1 MKRKPPA
8 GSPARR
14 TALTALTALAAG
26 LVTLTTA
33 CSSSNGFSSGTSSTS
48 SSGSTQSKASKTQLT
63 LMFGSSGT
71 AETNAVQAAAKAFTK
86 QSGIPVQVIPASNL
100 TQQVAQG
107 FAGGQPPDLFYL
119 DPLTFQNYAK
129 DGVLDAYPSSLPSA
143 SGFSPALQQAFTY
156 KSTFFCDPKDAS
168 TLALYVNTA
177 DWAAAGLGAPPADWS
192 QLQADAKK
200 LTTSGRAGL
209 VIDQTHSGM
218 DEFFYQNGGTVTN
231 AAGTQVQIDSPQ
243 NVQALTFLKSMLT
256 QGVMKLPSQL
266 DAGFSGQAFGE
277 NKAAMDIIGNWENG
291 EIQSD
296 YPNTKFKVYPLPA
309 GPSGAHATLS
319 FTNCWG
325 VPKQSKNLA
334 GAVEF
339 VKFLTTPQQE
349 MTFATAFGVIPSLQS
364 AQQQYVQAFP
374 QYSTFV
380 QELPYAHPDIAIA
393 GATQALSAFDSALAQ
408 LPSGD
413 PATILKTAQQN
424 LQAVVTQ
431 DK

>member
-1 MKRKPPA
+1 MKRMPPA

-33 CSSSNGFSSGTSSTS
+33 CSSSNGFSPGNSSTS
-48 SSGSTQSKASKTQLT
+48 SGTPSKATKTQLT

-71 AETNAVQAAAKAFTK
+71 AETSAVQAAAKAFTQ

-129 DGVLDAYPSSLPSA
+129 DGVLDAYPSSLPTA
-143 SGFSPALQQAFTY
+143 NGFSPALQQAFTY
-156 KSTFFCDPKDAS
+156 KSTFTCDPKDAS

-177 DWAAAGLGAPPADWS
+177 DWQAAGLSAPPTTWS

-200 LTTSGRAGL
+200 LTTGGRAGL
-209 VIDQTHSGM
+209 VIDQTHSGI

-231 AAGTQVQIDSPQ
+231 AAGTQVELNSPQ

-266 DAGFSGQAFGE
+266 NAGFSGQAFGE

-291 EIQSD
+291 VIQTD
-296 YPNTKFKVYPLPA
+296 YPNVKFKVYPLPA

-334 GAVEF
+334 GAVEL

-349 MTFATAFGVIPSLQS
+349 MTFAKAFGVIPSLQS
-364 AQQQYVQAFP
+364 AQSQYVQAFP

-408 LPSGD
+408 LPGAD

-424 LQAVVTQ
+424 LQAVVNQ
-431 DK
+431 NK

>member
-1 MKRKPPA
+1 MKRK
-8 GSPARR
+8 

-33 CSSSNGFSSGTSSTS
+33 CSSSNGFSPGTSPAS
-48 SSGSTQSKASKTQLT
+48 SSTPSQASKTQLT

-86 QSGIPVQVIPASNL
+86 QSGIAVQVIPASNL

-107 FAGGQPPDLFYL
+107 FAGGQPPDVFYL

-143 SGFSPALQQAFTY
+143 NGFSPALQQAFTY
-156 KSTFFCDPKDAS
+156 KSTFTCAPKDAS

-177 DWAAAGLGAPPADWS
+177 DWAAAGLGAPPANWS

-200 LTTSGRAGL
+200 LTAGGRTGL

-218 DEFFYQNGGTVTN
+218 DEFFYQNGGSVTN
-231 AAGTQVQIDSPQ
+231 AAGTQVELDSPQ
-243 NVQALTFLKSMLT
+243 NIQALTFLKSMLT

-266 DAGFSGQAFGE
+266 SAGFSGQAFGE

-296 YPNTKFKVYPLPA
+296 YPTIKFKVYPLPA
-309 GPSGAHATLS
+309 GPAGTHATLS

-334 GAVEF
+334 GALGL

-349 MTFATAFGVIPSLQS
+349 ITFAKAFGVIPSLQS
-364 AQQQYVQAFP
+364 AQQQYVQTFP

-393 GATQALSAFDSALAQ
+393 GATQALAAFDSALAQ
-408 LPSGD
+408 LPSSD

-424 LQAVVTQ
+424 LQAVVNQ

>member
-1 MKRKPPA
+1 MKNKT
-8 GSPARR
+8 S
-14 TALTALTALAAG
+14 LTAFTALAAG

-33 CSSSNGFSSGTSSTS
+33 CSSSNGFSPGNSSTS
-48 SSGSTQSKASKTQLT
+48 SGTPSKASKTQLT

-71 AETNAVQAAAKAFTK
+71 AETSAVQAAAKAFTT
-86 QSGIPVQVIPASNL
+86 QSGIPVQVIPAANL

-107 FAGGQPPDLFYL
+107 FAGGQPPDVFYL

-129 DGVLDAYPSSLPSA
+129 DGVLDAYPPSLPTA

-156 KSTFFCDPKDAS
+156 KSTFTCAPKDAS

-177 DWAAAGLGAPPADWS
+177 DWAQAGLGAAPVTWS

-200 LTTSGRAGL
+200 LTTGGRAGL
-209 VIDQTHSGM
+209 VIDQTHSGI

-231 AAGTQVQIDSPQ
+231 AAGTQVELSSAQ

-266 DAGFSGQAFGE
+266 NAGFSGQAFGE

-291 EIQSD
+291 VIQTD
-296 YPNTKFKVYPLPA
+296 YPGIKFKVYPLPA

-334 GAVEF
+334 GAVEL

-349 MTFATAFGVIPSLQS
+349 MMFAKSFGVIPSLQS
-364 AQQQYVQAFP
+364 AQSQYVQAFP

-393 GATQALSAFDSALAQ
+393 GATQALGAFDSALAQ
-408 LPSGD
+408 LPSAD
-413 PATILKTAQQN
+413 PAAILKTAQQN
-424 LQAVVTQ
+424 LQAVVNQ
-431 DK
+431 NK